1 MTHPALASGN
11 VAVITGAAD
20 GIGLAA
26 ASRLAAA
33 GMKVVLVDLDRSKLE
48 AAVAACG
55 NGARAFAADVS
66 DRAAIEALA
75 RTVAAEVGPISLLM
89 NNAGVG
95 GGGKAW
101 SNPAG
106 WDKVLGTNLHGV
118 IHGLQAFVPAMIEG
132 GQRGIVV
139 NTGSKQ
145 GITNPPGDTAYNC
158 SKAAVRSLT
167 EGLAH
172 SLREATDGRVTAH
185 LLIPGFTY
193 TGMIAKHVPDRP
205 AGAWSA
211 DQVVDVMLAGIE
223 DGAFYLWCL
232 DNETSLE
239 TDHRRVLWSAG
250 DIVEN
255 RPALSRWHPD
265 HSDAFKAFMARAT
278 LD

>member
-1 MTHPALASGN
+1 MTDRLIIALAQLN
-11 VAVITGAAD
+11 PTLGAINANLARARKAREQAQEAD
-20 GIGLAA
+20 LILFPELFICGYPPEDL
-26 ASRLAAA
+26 
-33 GMKVVLVDLDRSKLE
+33 VLKP
-48 AAVAACG
+48 AFQAAC
-55 NGARAFAADVS
+55 
-66 DRAAIEALA
+66 RAAIEALA

-205 AGAWSA
+205 AGVWSA